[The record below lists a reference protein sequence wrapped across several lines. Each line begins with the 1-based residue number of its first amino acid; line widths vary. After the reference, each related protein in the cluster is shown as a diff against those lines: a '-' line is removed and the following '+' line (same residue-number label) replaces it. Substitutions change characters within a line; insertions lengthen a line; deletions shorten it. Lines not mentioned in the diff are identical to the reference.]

1 MRLTS
6 KLVILLIT
14 AVFVP
19 IVLISSV
26 IIRQHQHAYT
36 QALLEQEKEIAIRLA
51 NDIDHFIA
59 QKRDML
65 KLAGSAFFLQQMARL
80 EVDFLLAL
88 LLKSDSD
95 TTWKVI
101 APYEEI
107 EEDRR
112 RRANR
117 DQGSRACCR
126 S

>member
-6 KLVILLIT
+6 KLVLLLIT

-59 QKRDML
+59 KKRDML

-80 EVDFLLAL
+80 EVDVLLAL

-95 TTWKVI
+95 
-101 APYEEI
+101 
-107 EEDRR
+107 
-112 RRANR
+112 
-117 DQGSRACCR
+117 C
-126 S
+126 